1 MEQRPPALI
10 DLQRVSVM
18 RGRHL
23 ALRDVTLR
31 IEDGERVAILG
42 PNGSGKSTL
51 IKTITRECYP
61 LARAGSHLSIFGLE
75 RWNVF
80 ELRTLLGIVSNDL
93 AAAQRENTSGLEV
106 VLSGFFASVGVGARV
121 EISREMRARAL
132 HALERLDAGHLAA
145 RPLGEMSSGEGRR
158 VLIARALVHEP
169 RALLFDE
176 PSTSLDLRAQ
186 RELRSVMSA
195 LARSGLG
202 IVLVTHQLAD
212 VVPEIDRV
220 VLLSAGGIAAD
231 GPKTAML
238 TEQRMSELFGV
249 EVQMLERDGSYRLW
263 DRLDQI
269 TERLA
274 GKRENQR

>member
-1 MEQRPPALI
+1 MASYAPALI
-10 DLQRVSVM
+10 DLRRISVM

-23 ALRDVTLR
+23 ALNDLTLR
-31 IEDGERVAILG
+31 IDDGERVAVLG

-61 LARAGSHLSIFGLE
+61 LACAESHISIFGLE

-93 AAAQRENTSGLEV
+93 AAAQRESVTGLEA

-121 EISREMRARAL
+121 DISGEMRAQAL
-132 HALERLDAGHLAA
+132 AALERLDAGYLAQ

-158 VLIARALVHEP
+158 VLIARALVHQP

-176 PSTSLDLRAQ
+176 PSTSLDLSAQ
-186 RELRSVMSA
+186 RELGAIMGA

-202 IVLVTHQLAD
+202 IVLVTHQLSD
-212 VVPEIDRV
+212 VVQEIDRV
-220 VLLSAGGIAAD
+220 VLLNRGRIAGD
-231 GPKTAML
+231 GPKREML
-238 TEQRMSELFGV
+238 TEARMAQLFGIDV
-249 EVQMLERDGSYRLW
+249 ELAERGGCYRLW
-263 DRLDQI
+263 
-269 TERLA
+269 
-274 GKRENQR
+274 

>member
-1 MEQRPPALI
+1 
-10 DLQRVSVM
+10 M
-18 RGRHL
+18 RGRRI
-23 ALRDVTLR
+23 ALRELTLR

-61 LARAGSHLSIFGLE
+61 LAHADSRISIFGLE

-93 AAAQRENTSGLEV
+93 AAAQRESVTGLEA
-106 VLSGFFASVGVGARV
+106 VLSGFFASVGLGTRV
-121 EISREMRARAL
+121 EVTDEMRARA
-132 HALERLDAGHLAA
+132 HGALERLDAGHLAQ

-158 VLIARALVHEP
+158 VLIARALVHQP

-176 PSTSLDLRAQ
+176 PSTSLDLSAQ
-186 RELRSVMSA
+186 RELRAIMGG

-202 IVLVTHQLAD
+202 IVLVTHQLSD

-220 VLLSAGGIAAD
+220 VLLSGGRIAGD
-231 GPKTAML
+231 GPKREML
-238 TEQRMSELFGV
+238 TEARMAQLFGV
-249 EVQMLERDGSYRLW
+249 DVEL
-263 DRLDQI
+263 
-269 TERLA
+269 TERA
-274 GKRENQR
+274 GCYHLW